1 MCCKVDRYYA
11 WVLFEGSHGFVVQE
25 EGLDTVDAN
34 RALGLPDDCREY
46 SSVRNILQN
55 LGIRSIR
62 LMVSALR
69 TTPFQFPFY
78 LSVKSAP
85 AMGAS
90 CVVLV
95 FSVREAG

>member
-1 MCCKVDRYYA
+1 M
-11 WVLFEGSHGFVVQE
+11 VQE

-62 LMVSALR
+62 LMVSTTIIAAFTCISSDVGSDLASVCHCLIQLCLPASVFALR
-69 TTPFQFPFY
+69 GMQI
-78 LSVKSAP
+78 
-85 AMGAS
+85 S
-90 CVVLV
+90 CANQRDGT
-95 FSVREAG
+95 S